1 MQFYL
6 EAASVQNNATI
17 KYIREHFE
25 LTSVRQ
31 RDLLDKPKKKCL
43 TCQNLLF
50 ELFKNS
56 SKIWNVK
63 PENIHTTQPKSEHF

>member
-6 EAASVQNNATI
+6 EAASVQNNVTI
-17 KYIREHFE
+17 KCIREHFE

-31 RDLLDKPKKKCL
+31 RDLLDKPQKNCL

-50 ELFKNS
+50 ELFRYS
-56 SKIWNVK
+56 SKIWHVK
-63 PENIHTTQPKSEHF
+63 PENIHTTQPKSKHF